1 MRLFGKRTFTV
12 NQVIELIRTGKAIGD
27 AKNLRNGISDG
38 KDCLWIRVKPD
49 KVLICSWDS
58 ELLRFTN
65 CRKVKDSESYL
76 DYIFDYFRNS
86 FEFLELLENM
96 NYFN

>member
-1 MRLFGKRTFTV
+1 MRLFKKRTFTV
-12 NQVIELIRTGKAIGD
+12 NQVIELIWTGRAIGD

-58 ELLRFTN
+58 RLLRFTN
-65 CRKVKDSESYL
+65 CRKVKDSENYL

-86 FEFLELLENM
+86 LEFLGLLENM